1 MSGKLVKKSGCPSVY
16 PTFTSSVHGFKTDDP
31 TGPNEPLVEIA
42 FALLLFGPLVAVVAF
57 IAMTFRFPSGT
68 DFKTKLFW
76 AEFLFYFLA

>member
-1 MSGKLVKKSGCPSVY
+1 M
-16 PTFTSSVHGFKTDDP
+16 HGFKTDDP

-57 IAMTFRFPSGT
+57 IALSFRFPSGTPGT